1 MPKYGI
7 IIYFIFEMQSSTSSN
22 NKDKVTYFGVININE
37 NGRNIGAVDIW
48 RSLITK
54 KLFCEEKRLG
64 ILDIADKIGMPQN
77 KDEEVWAV
85 AVNRFRKGKDRWKL
99 ISVIKEGKN
108 EFIDTDDESKIIV
121 ETSDYKIK
129 DGEWWSFSVS
139 ENVNKSIEITRE
151 LNLHDR

>member
-1 MPKYGI
+1 MPKYGNN
-7 IIYFIFEMQSSTSSN
+7 IYFIFEMQSSTSSN

-64 ILDIADKIGMPQN
+64 ILDITDKIGMPQI

-85 AVNRFRKGKDRWKL
+85 AVNRFRKGKERWKL

-108 EFIDTDDESKIIV
+108 EFVDTDEESKV
-121 ETSDYKIK
+121 TVGTSNYKVI
-129 DGEWWSFSVS
+129 DSEWWSFSVS

-151 LNLHDR
+151 MI

>member
-7 IIYFIFEMQSSTSSN
+7 IIYFIFKMQSSTSSN

-37 NGRNIGAVDIW
+37 NGRNIGAIDIW

-64 ILDIADKIGMPQN
+64 ILDITDKIGMPQI
-77 KDEEVWAV
+77 KDEEVWVV

-99 ISVIKEGKN
+99 ISVTKEGKKK
-108 EFIDTDDESKIIV
+108 FIDTDDESNVTV
-121 ETSDYKIK
+121 ETSNYKII
-129 DGEWWSFSVS
+129 DNDWWSFSVS

-151 LNLHDR
+151 LN

>member
-1 MPKYGI
+1 
-7 IIYFIFEMQSSTSSN
+7 MQSSTSSN

-64 ILDIADKIGMPQN
+64 ILDITDKIGMPQI

-85 AVNRFRKGKDRWKL
+85 AVNRFRKGKERWKL

-108 EFIDTDDESKIIV
+108 EFVDTDEESKV
-121 ETSDYKIK
+121 TVGTSNYKVI
-129 DGEWWSFSVS
+129 DSEWWSFSVS

-151 LNLHDR
+151 MN